1 MEINFVY
8 ILFLSS
14 IGFIISFIGGM
25 VGLVLGVI
33 RLPFILSTGLS
44 VTESVGTN
52 IGVSTLGA
60 ITAAIQHIRNKN
72 ISVVI
77 FIIMA
82 FTSAIGAFY
91 GASLTKNVPINFL
104 LILVGL
110 IISYESFTLLKENNN
125 TRNNKNNNTRN
136 NKNNNNNNKKR
147 TESLLNLNHKL
158 TSQNS
163 YYDIFLQ
170 SIIGFLV
177 GVLGGLVGLVLG
189 SIRLPVMIKV
199 LKTEPKIAVG
209 TNMLISSVMGM
220 SGFIGHVISNEVN
233 FLYLIVLGPSAMIG
247 GFLGAKYTDRLSQTN
262 LKRLIGIV
270 LAIVAVTIF
279 ISQITELK
287 FFIYNINAEKC

>member
-1 MEINFVY
+1 MEINFIN

-25 VGLVLGVI
+25 VGLVLGVL

-72 ISVVI
+72 ISLTI

-82 FTSAIGAFY
+82 LTGAIGAFY

-110 IISYESFTLLKENNN
+110 IISYESFILLKENNN
-125 TRNNKNNNTRN
+125 NNDKIT
-136 NKNNNNNNKKR
+136 
-147 TESLLNLNHKL
+147 TQYLLNLHQES
-158 TSQNS
+158 TSKN
-163 YYDIFLQ
+163 YYYEFFLQ

-177 GVLGGLVGLVLG
+177 GILGGLVGLVLG
-189 SIRLPVMIKV
+189 SIRLPAMIKI

-220 SGFIGHVISNEVN
+220 SGFIGHAISNEVN
-233 FLYLIVLGPSAMIG
+233 FLYLIILGPSAMIG
-247 GFLGAKYTDRLSQTN
+247 GFLGARYTNRLSPTN

-270 LAIVAVTIF
+270 LAIVAATIF

-287 FFIYNINAEKC
+287 IFFIYN

>member
-1 MEINFVY
+1 MEINFIY

-33 RLPFILSTGLS
+33 RLPFILSTGIS

-72 ISVVI
+72 ISFPI

-82 FTSAIGAFY
+82 LTGAIGAFY

-104 LILVGL
+104 LILIGL
-110 IISYESFTLLKENNN
+110 IISYESFILLKENKSNDDKI
-125 TRNNKNNNTRN
+125 TTQH
-136 NKNNNNNNKKR
+136 
-147 TESLLNLNHKL
+147 LLNLHQES

-177 GVLGGLVGLVLG
+177 GILGGLVGLVLG
-189 SIRLPVMIKV
+189 SIRLPAMIKI

-209 TNMLISSVMGM
+209 TNMLISSVMGI

-247 GFLGAKYTDRLSQTN
+247 GFLGARYTNRLSPTN

-270 LAIVAVTIF
+270 LAIVAAAIF

-287 FFIYNINAEKC
+287 FLFIYN

>member
-1 MEINFVY
+1 MEINFIIY

-33 RLPFILSTGLS
+33 RLPFILSTGLN

-72 ISVVI
+72 ISFTI

-82 FTSAIGAFY
+82 LTGAVGAFY
-91 GASLTKNVPINFL
+91 GASLTKNVPVNFL

-110 IISYESFTLLKENNN
+110 IVSYEAFPLLKEN
-125 TRNNKNNNTRN
+125 KNNR
-136 NKNNNNNNKKR
+136 NNNNNDKKIE
-147 TESLLNLNHKL
+147 ESLWNLSQ
-158 TSQNS
+158 TSNGQNP
-163 YYDIFLQ
+163 YYEIFLQ

-177 GVLGGLVGLVLG
+177 GILGGLVGLVLG
-189 SIRLPVMIKV
+189 SIRLPAMIKI
-199 LKTEPKIAVG
+199 LKTEPKIAIG
-209 TNMLISSVMGM
+209 SNMLISSVMGI

-233 FLYLIVLGPSAMIG
+233 FLYLIILGPSAMIG
-247 GFLGAKYTDRLSQTN
+247 GFLGARYTNRLSPTT

-270 LAIVAVTIF
+270 LAIVAATIF
-279 ISQITELK
+279 ISQIIELK
-287 FFIYNINAEKC
+287 FLFIYN

>member
-1 MEINFVY
+1 MEINFIY

-72 ISVVI
+72 ISFPI

-82 FTSAIGAFY
+82 LTGAIGAFY

-104 LILVGL
+104 LILIGL
-110 IISYESFTLLKENNN
+110 IISYESFILLKENKSND
-125 TRNNKNNNTRN
+125 NKIPTQH
-136 NKNNNNNNKKR
+136 
-147 TESLLNLNHKL
+147 LLNLHQES

-177 GVLGGLVGLVLG
+177 GILGGLVGLVLG
-189 SIRLPVMIKV
+189 SIRLPAMIKI

-209 TNMLISSVMGM
+209 TNMLISSVMGI

-247 GFLGAKYTDRLSQTN
+247 GFLGARYTNRLSPTN

-270 LAIVAVTIF
+270 LAIVAAAIF

-287 FFIYNINAEKC
+287 FLFIYN

>member
-1 MEINFVY
+1 MEINFIY

-72 ISVVI
+72 ISFLI

-82 FTSAIGAFY
+82 LTDAIGAFY

-104 LILVGL
+104 LILIGL
-110 IISYESFTLLKENNN
+110 IISYESFILLKENKSNDDKI
-125 TRNNKNNNTRN
+125 TTQH
-136 NKNNNNNNKKR
+136 
-147 TESLLNLNHKL
+147 LLNLHQES

-177 GVLGGLVGLVLG
+177 GILGGLVGLVLG
-189 SIRLPVMIKV
+189 NIRLPAMIKI

-209 TNMLISSVMGM
+209 TNMLISSVMGI

-247 GFLGAKYTDRLSQTN
+247 GFLGAKYTNRLSPTN

-270 LAIVAVTIF
+270 LAIVAAAIF

-287 FFIYNINAEKC
+287 FLFIYLFIYK

>member
-1 MEINFVY
+1 MEIDFIIY

-14 IGFIISFIGGM
+14 IGFIISFIGGL

-44 VTESVGTN
+44 VTESIGTN

-72 ISVVI
+72 ISFTI

-82 FTSAIGAFY
+82 LTGAIGAFY

-110 IISYESFTLLKENNN
+110 IISYESFILLKEN
-125 TRNNKNNNTRN
+125 KNNNDKIT
-136 NKNNNNNNKKR
+136 
-147 TESLLNLNHKL
+147 TQQLLNFNQESK
-158 TSQNS
+158 SQN
-163 YYDIFLQ
+163 YYYELFLQ

-177 GVLGGLVGLVLG
+177 GILGGLVGLVLG
-189 SIRLPVMIKV
+189 SIRLPAMIKI

-209 TNMLISSVMGM
+209 TNMLISSVMGI
-220 SGFIGHVISNEVN
+220 SGFISHVISNEVN
-233 FLYLIVLGPSAMIG
+233 FLYIIVLGPSAMLG
-247 GFLGAKYTDRLSQTN
+247 GFLGARYTNRLSPTN

-270 LAIVAVTIF
+270 LAIVAATIF

-287 FFIYNINAEKC
+287 ILFI

>member
-110 IISYESFTLLKENNN
+110 IISYDHLL
-125 TRNNKNNNTRN
+125 
-136 NKNNNNNNKKR
+136 
-147 TESLLNLNHKL
+147 
-158 TSQNS
+158 
-163 YYDIFLQ
+163 
-170 SIIGFLV
+170 
-177 GVLGGLVGLVLG
+177 
-189 SIRLPVMIKV
+189 
-199 LKTEPKIAVG
+199 
-209 TNMLISSVMGM
+209 
-220 SGFIGHVISNEVN
+220 
-233 FLYLIVLGPSAMIG
+233 
-247 GFLGAKYTDRLSQTN
+247 
-262 LKRLIGIV
+262 
-270 LAIVAVTIF
+270 
-279 ISQITELK
+279 
-287 FFIYNINAEKC
+287 C

>member
-1 MEINFVY
+1 MEINFIN

-72 ISVVI
+72 ISLTI

-82 FTSAIGAFY
+82 LTGAIGAFY

-110 IISYESFTLLKENNN
+110 IISYESFILLKENNN
-125 TRNNKNNNTRN
+125 NNDKIT
-136 NKNNNNNNKKR
+136 
-147 TESLLNLNHKL
+147 TESLLNLNQES
-158 TSQNS
+158 TSKN
-163 YYDIFLQ
+163 YYYYEFFLQ

-177 GVLGGLVGLVLG
+177 GILGGLVGLVLG
-189 SIRLPVMIKV
+189 SIRLPAMIKI

-209 TNMLISSVMGM
+209 TNMLISSIMGI
-220 SGFIGHVISNEVN
+220 SGFISHVISNEFN
-233 FLYLIVLGPSAMIG
+233 FLYLIILGPSAMIG
-247 GFLGAKYTDRLSQTN
+247 GFLGARYTNRLSPTN

-270 LAIVAVTIF
+270 LAIVAATIF

-287 FFIYNINAEKC
+287 IFFIYN

>member
-1 MEINFVY
+1 MEINFIY

-60 ITAAIQHIRNKN
+60 ITAAIQHIINKN
-72 ISVVI
+72 ISFLI

-82 FTSAIGAFY
+82 LTGAIGAFY

-104 LILVGL
+104 LILIGL
-110 IISYESFTLLKENNN
+110 IISYESFILLKENKSNDDKI
-125 TRNNKNNNTRN
+125 TTQH
-136 NKNNNNNNKKR
+136 
-147 TESLLNLNHKL
+147 LLNLHQES
-158 TSQNS
+158 TSQNP

-177 GVLGGLVGLVLG
+177 GILGGLVGLVLG
-189 SIRLPVMIKV
+189 SIRLPAMIKI

-209 TNMLISSVMGM
+209 TNMLISSVMGI

-247 GFLGAKYTDRLSQTN
+247 GFLGARYTNRLSPTN

-270 LAIVAVTIF
+270 LAIVAAAIF
-279 ISQITELK
+279 ISQIMELK
-287 FFIYNINAEKC
+287 SLFIYLFIYK

>member
-1 MEINFVY
+1 MEINFIY
-8 ILFLSS
+8 ILFLST

-60 ITAAIQHIRNKN
+60 ITAAIQYLRNRN
-72 ISVVI
+72 ISFTI

-82 FTSAIGAFY
+82 ITGAIGAFY

-104 LILVGL
+104 LILIGL

-125 TRNNKNNNTRN
+125 KNRNNKI
-136 NKNNNNNNKKR
+136 NNNNDDDKKI
-147 TESLLNLNHKL
+147 TENRSNLNQESIK
-158 TSQNS
+158 QKNP
-163 YYDIFLQ
+163 YYDIFVQ

-177 GVLGGLVGLVLG
+177 GILGGLVGLVLG
-189 SIRLPVMIKV
+189 SIRLPAMIKI

-220 SGFIGHVISNEVN
+220 SGLIGHLINNEVN

-247 GFLGAKYTDRLSQTN
+247 GYLGAKYTKRLSPST
-262 LKRLIGIV
+262 LKKLIGIV
-270 LAIVAVTIF
+270 LAIVAAVIF
-279 ISQITELK
+279 ISPLIGFNML
-287 FFIYNINAEKC
+287 YS

>member
-1 MEINFVY
+1 MEINFIY

-72 ISVVI
+72 ISFLI

-82 FTSAIGAFY
+82 LTGAIGAFY

-104 LILVGL
+104 LILIGL
-110 IISYESFTLLKENNN
+110 IISYESFILLKENKSNDDKI
-125 TRNNKNNNTRN
+125 TTQH
-136 NKNNNNNNKKR
+136 
-147 TESLLNLNHKL
+147 LLNLHQES

-177 GVLGGLVGLVLG
+177 GILGGLVGLVLG
-189 SIRLPVMIKV
+189 SIRLPAMIKI

-209 TNMLISSVMGM
+209 TNMLISSVMGI
-220 SGFIGHVISNEVN
+220 SGFIGHIISNEVN

-247 GFLGAKYTDRLSQTN
+247 GFLGARYTNRLSPTN

-270 LAIVAVTIF
+270 LAIVAAAIF

-287 FFIYNINAEKC
+287 FLFIYN

>member
-1 MEINFVY
+1 MEINFIN

-25 VGLVLGVI
+25 VGLVLGVL

-72 ISVVI
+72 ISLTI

-82 FTSAIGAFY
+82 LTGAIGAFY

-110 IISYESFTLLKENNN
+110 IISYESFILLKENNN
-125 TRNNKNNNTRN
+125 NDKITTQH
-136 NKNNNNNNKKR
+136 
-147 TESLLNLNHKL
+147 LLNLHQES
-158 TSQNS
+158 TSKN
-163 YYDIFLQ
+163 YYYEFFLQ

-177 GVLGGLVGLVLG
+177 GILGGLVGLVLG
-189 SIRLPVMIKV
+189 SIRLPAMIKI

-220 SGFIGHVISNEVN
+220 SGFIGHAISNEVN
-233 FLYLIVLGPSAMIG
+233 FLYLIILGPSAMIG
-247 GFLGAKYTDRLSQTN
+247 GFLGARYTNRLSPTN

-270 LAIVAVTIF
+270 LAIVAATIF

-287 FFIYNINAEKC
+287 IFFIYN

>member
-1 MEINFVY
+1 MEINFIN

-25 VGLVLGVI
+25 VGLVLGVL

-72 ISVVI
+72 ISLTI

-82 FTSAIGAFY
+82 LTGAIGAFY

-110 IISYESFTLLKENNN
+110 IISYESFILLKENNN
-125 TRNNKNNNTRN
+125 NNDKIT
-136 NKNNNNNNKKR
+136 
-147 TESLLNLNHKL
+147 TESLLNLNQES
-158 TSQNS
+158 TSKN
-163 YYDIFLQ
+163 YYYEFFLQ

-177 GVLGGLVGLVLG
+177 GILGGLVGLVLG
-189 SIRLPVMIKV
+189 SIRLPAMIKI

-220 SGFIGHVISNEVN
+220 SGFIGHAISNEVN
-233 FLYLIVLGPSAMIG
+233 FLYLIILGPSVMIG
-247 GFLGAKYTDRLSQTN
+247 GFLGARYTNRLSPTN
-262 LKRLIGIV
+262 LKRLIGVV
-270 LAIVAVTIF
+270 LAIVAATIF
-279 ISQITELK
+279 ISQIIELK
-287 FFIYNINAEKC
+287 FFFIYN

>member
-1 MEINFVY
+1 MELNFFN

-60 ITAAIQHIRNKN
+60 ITASILHIRNKN
-72 ISVVI
+72 ISFTI

-82 FTSAIGAFY
+82 LTGAIGAFI

-104 LILVGL
+104 LILIGL
-110 IISYESFTLLKENNN
+110 IISYESFILLRENNN
-125 TRNNKNNNTRN
+125 NRINKNNNTN
-136 NKNNNNNNKKR
+136 DKLT
-147 TESLLNLNHKL
+147 TESLNSNQES
-158 TSQNS
+158 SQNF
-163 YYDIFLQ
+163 YYELFLQ

-177 GVLGGLVGLVLG
+177 GILGGLVGLVLG
-189 SIRLPVMIKV
+189 SIRLPAMIKI

-209 TNMLISSVMGM
+209 TNMLISSVMGI
-220 SGFIGHVISNEVN
+220 SGFIGHVISNEFN
-233 FLYLIVLGPSAMIG
+233 FLYLIILGPSAIIG
-247 GFLGAKYTDRLSQTN
+247 GFLGARYTNRLSPTN

-270 LAIVAVTIF
+270 LAIVAATIF
-279 ISQITELK
+279 IPQIIELE
-287 FFIYNINAEKC
+287 FFIY